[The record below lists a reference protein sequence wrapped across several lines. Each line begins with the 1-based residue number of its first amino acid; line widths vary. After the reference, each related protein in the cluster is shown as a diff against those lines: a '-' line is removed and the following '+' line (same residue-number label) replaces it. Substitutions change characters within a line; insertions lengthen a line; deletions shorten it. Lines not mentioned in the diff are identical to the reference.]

1 MDRAM
6 RKYCRRYLRATLF
19 VCVSVLTFDN
29 AFAGDN
35 VKSQG
40 EHQHHPAEVSR
51 DPSAAYTRSEAFYKL
66 PDVTMVTQEGDKV
79 DFSKELDDGRP
90 VMLNFIFTTCA
101 AICPLL
107 SHVFASTQ
115 TKLGKEADKVHL
127 VSVSIDPEQDTPARL
142 SEYAKKFK
150 AGKGWQFYTGTTK
163 ASIDLQKAFN
173 TFRGDKM
180 NHLQLIFYR
189 VTPGKPWVRLEGFA
203 SADDL
208 IREFHNDSKE
218 ASAKDK

>member
-1 MDRAM
+1 MLVSLLGLALSLYSLGYAPGLM
-6 RKYCRRYLRATLF
+6 GRKRIGILGAFFNVLLLATTLVF
-19 VCVSVLTFDN
+19 LAHN
-29 AFAGDN
+29 AFFFLLAWE
-35 VKSQG
+35 VMAMTAFCLVSF
-40 EHQHHPAEVSR
+40 EHEK
-51 DPSAAYTRSEAFYKL
+51 DEA
-66 PDVTMVTQEGDKV
+66 
-79 DFSKELDDGRP
+79 
-90 VMLNFIFTTCA
+90 CA